1 MTTRRNFLKTGG
13 LSLASLMV
21 GQHSFARMAEKADD
35 KLAGAASTTQY
46 VCKRP
51 VPSKR
56 QFTSEA
62 VEKAIATTKAK
73 LKDPKLAWMFE
84 NCFPNTLDTTCEHK
98 MVNGKPDTFVLTG
111 DIHAMWLRDSS
122 AQVFPH
128 IQFANDDPKVKTML
142 AGVINRQT
150 WCINID
156 PYANGFNE
164 GPTGSEWESDFTD
177 MKKELHERKWEI
189 DSLCYPIR
197 LAYHY
202 WKTTGDA
209 SIFSDEWLTAIAKV
223 LKTFKEQQRKE
234 DPKGPY
240 RFQRKTERA
249 LDTMTNDGWG
259 NPVKPVGLIASAFRP
274 SDDATTFQ
282 FLVPSNFFAVTS
294 LRKAAEMG
302 YKQFAYLPLF
312 QEDAAKT
319 AGPFILP
326 SDKREIAMLTTQ
338 FLSSSHFSST
348 MLDRFQ
354 SEINHLHSGMTIHR
368 ISPIELKEKKL
379 PSSLNIQRTA
389 GIICF
394 EVFDY
399 DYAQMLCDLDLPLLF
414 VDSPVMNMRPPLKAD
429 RLYMENRIE
438 IQNAVTHMVQ
448 RGKKRISFAGD
459 KNHCQSF
466 FERYMAYRDAVEHF
480 GLTEGLSTCAM
491 PSGQQNYPVSLYETI
506 RRFKTM
512 PDAFVCAN
520 DFVAMDLVK
529 ALNELGYSVPDD
541 IWVCGFDDSQ
551 EASYFAPRLTSIH
564 IHGQIMGYTAAN
576 LLMTRI
582 EEPSLN
588 YRTVYT
594 ETNLI
599 LRESTGD

>member
-1 MTTRRNFLKTGG
+1 MATKVTIQDIANELQLSRNTV
-13 LSLASLMV
+13 S
-21 GQHSFARMAEKADD
+21 
-35 KLAGAASTTQY
+35 
-46 VCKRP
+46 
-51 VPSKR
+51 
-56 QFTSEA
+56 
-62 VEKAIATTKAK
+62 KAINNTGV
-73 LKDPKLAWMFE
+73 LA
-84 NCFPNTLDTTCEHK
+84 
-98 MVNGKPDTFVLTG
+98 
-111 DIHAMWLRDSS
+111 
-122 AQVFPH
+122 
-128 IQFANDDPKVKTML
+128 
-142 AGVINRQT
+142 
-150 WCINID
+150 
-156 PYANGFNE
+156 
-164 GPTGSEWESDFTD
+164 
-177 MKKELHERKWEI
+177 
-189 DSLCYPIR
+189 
-197 LAYHY
+197 
-202 WKTTGDA
+202 
-209 SIFSDEWLTAIAKV
+209 
-223 LKTFKEQQRKE
+223 
-234 DPKGPY
+234 
-240 RFQRKTERA
+240 
-249 LDTMTNDGWG
+249 
-259 NPVKPVGLIASAFRP
+259 
-274 SDDATTFQ
+274 DATREKI
-282 FLVPSNFFAVTS
+282 

-312 QEDAAKT
+312 QEDTAKAAEHS
-319 AGPFILP
+319 ILP

-338 FLSSSHFSST
+338 FLSSSHFSSM

-354 SEINHLHSGMTIHR
+354 SEIEHLHSCTTIHR

-389 GIICF
+389 GIICI

-399 DYAQMLCDLDLPLLF
+399 DYAQMLCDLDVPLLF
-414 VDSPVMNMRPPLKAD
+414 VDTPVMDMRPPLKTD

-438 IQNAVTHMVQ
+438 VQNAVAHMVQ

-466 FERYMAYRDAVEHF
+466 FERYMAYKDAVEYF

-551 EASYFAPRLTSIH
+551 EAFYFVPRLTSIH
-564 IHGQIMGYTAAN
+564 IHEQIMGYTAAN

>member
-1 MTTRRNFLKTGG
+1 MATKVTIQDIANELQLSRNTV
-13 LSLASLMV
+13 S
-21 GQHSFARMAEKADD
+21 
-35 KLAGAASTTQY
+35 
-46 VCKRP
+46 
-51 VPSKR
+51 
-56 QFTSEA
+56 
-62 VEKAIATTKAK
+62 KAINNTGV
-73 LKDPKLAWMFE
+73 LA
-84 NCFPNTLDTTCEHK
+84 
-98 MVNGKPDTFVLTG
+98 
-111 DIHAMWLRDSS
+111 
-122 AQVFPH
+122 
-128 IQFANDDPKVKTML
+128 
-142 AGVINRQT
+142 
-150 WCINID
+150 
-156 PYANGFNE
+156 
-164 GPTGSEWESDFTD
+164 
-177 MKKELHERKWEI
+177 
-189 DSLCYPIR
+189 
-197 LAYHY
+197 
-202 WKTTGDA
+202 
-209 SIFSDEWLTAIAKV
+209 
-223 LKTFKEQQRKE
+223 
-234 DPKGPY
+234 
-240 RFQRKTERA
+240 
-249 LDTMTNDGWG
+249 
-259 NPVKPVGLIASAFRP
+259 
-274 SDDATTFQ
+274 DATREKI
-282 FLVPSNFFAVTS
+282 

-312 QEDAAKT
+312 QEDTAKAAEHS
-319 AGPFILP
+319 ILP

-338 FLSSSHFSST
+338 FLSSSHFSSM

-354 SEINHLHSGMTIHR
+354 SEIEHLHSCTTIHR

-389 GIICF
+389 GIICI

-399 DYAQMLCDLDLPLLF
+399 DYAQMLCDLDVPLLF
-414 VDSPVMNMRPPLKAD
+414 VDTPVMEMRPPLKAD

-438 IQNAVTHMVQ
+438 IQNAVAHMVQ

-466 FERYMAYRDAVEHF
+466 FERYMAYKDAVEYF

>member
-1 MTTRRNFLKTGG
+1 MATKVTIQDIANELQLSRNTV
-13 LSLASLMV
+13 S
-21 GQHSFARMAEKADD
+21 
-35 KLAGAASTTQY
+35 
-46 VCKRP
+46 
-51 VPSKR
+51 
-56 QFTSEA
+56 
-62 VEKAIATTKAK
+62 KAINNTGV
-73 LKDPKLAWMFE
+73 LA
-84 NCFPNTLDTTCEHK
+84 
-98 MVNGKPDTFVLTG
+98 
-111 DIHAMWLRDSS
+111 
-122 AQVFPH
+122 
-128 IQFANDDPKVKTML
+128 
-142 AGVINRQT
+142 
-150 WCINID
+150 
-156 PYANGFNE
+156 
-164 GPTGSEWESDFTD
+164 
-177 MKKELHERKWEI
+177 
-189 DSLCYPIR
+189 
-197 LAYHY
+197 
-202 WKTTGDA
+202 
-209 SIFSDEWLTAIAKV
+209 
-223 LKTFKEQQRKE
+223 
-234 DPKGPY
+234 
-240 RFQRKTERA
+240 
-249 LDTMTNDGWG
+249 
-259 NPVKPVGLIASAFRP
+259 
-274 SDDATTFQ
+274 DATREKI
-282 FLVPSNFFAVTS
+282 

-312 QEDAAKT
+312 QEDTAKAAEHS
-319 AGPFILP
+319 ILP

-338 FLSSSHFSST
+338 FLSSSHFSSM

-354 SEINHLHSGMTIHR
+354 SEIDHLHSGMTIHR

-379 PSSLNIQRTA
+379 PSSLNIQCTA
-389 GIICF
+389 GIICI

-399 DYAQMLCDLDLPLLF
+399 DYAQMLCDLDVPLLF
-414 VDSPVMNMRPPLKAD
+414 VDTPVMDMRPPLKAD

-438 IQNAVTHMVQ
+438 IQNAVAHMVQ

-466 FERYMAYRDAVEHF
+466 FERYMAYKDAVEYF

>member
-1 MTTRRNFLKTGG
+1 MATKVTIQDIANELQLSRNTV
-13 LSLASLMV
+13 S
-21 GQHSFARMAEKADD
+21 
-35 KLAGAASTTQY
+35 
-46 VCKRP
+46 
-51 VPSKR
+51 
-56 QFTSEA
+56 
-62 VEKAIATTKAK
+62 KAINNTGV
-73 LKDPKLAWMFE
+73 LA
-84 NCFPNTLDTTCEHK
+84 
-98 MVNGKPDTFVLTG
+98 
-111 DIHAMWLRDSS
+111 
-122 AQVFPH
+122 
-128 IQFANDDPKVKTML
+128 
-142 AGVINRQT
+142 
-150 WCINID
+150 
-156 PYANGFNE
+156 
-164 GPTGSEWESDFTD
+164 
-177 MKKELHERKWEI
+177 
-189 DSLCYPIR
+189 
-197 LAYHY
+197 
-202 WKTTGDA
+202 
-209 SIFSDEWLTAIAKV
+209 
-223 LKTFKEQQRKE
+223 
-234 DPKGPY
+234 
-240 RFQRKTERA
+240 
-249 LDTMTNDGWG
+249 
-259 NPVKPVGLIASAFRP
+259 
-274 SDDATTFQ
+274 DATREKI
-282 FLVPSNFFAVTS
+282 

-312 QEDAAKT
+312 QEDTAKAAEHS
-319 AGPFILP
+319 ILP

-338 FLSSSHFSST
+338 FLSSSHFSSM

-354 SEINHLHSGMTIHR
+354 SEIEHLHSGTTIHR

-389 GIICF
+389 GIICI

-399 DYAQMLCDLDLPLLF
+399 DYAQMLCDLDVPLLF
-414 VDSPVMNMRPPLKAD
+414 VDTPVMDMRPPLKAD

-438 IQNAVTHMVQ
+438 IQNAVAHMVQ

-466 FERYMAYRDAVEHF
+466 FERYMAYKDAVEYF

>member
-1 MTTRRNFLKTGG
+1 MATKVTIQDIANELQLSRNTV
-13 LSLASLMV
+13 S
-21 GQHSFARMAEKADD
+21 
-35 KLAGAASTTQY
+35 
-46 VCKRP
+46 
-51 VPSKR
+51 
-56 QFTSEA
+56 
-62 VEKAIATTKAK
+62 KAINNTGV
-73 LKDPKLAWMFE
+73 LA
-84 NCFPNTLDTTCEHK
+84 
-98 MVNGKPDTFVLTG
+98 
-111 DIHAMWLRDSS
+111 
-122 AQVFPH
+122 
-128 IQFANDDPKVKTML
+128 
-142 AGVINRQT
+142 
-150 WCINID
+150 
-156 PYANGFNE
+156 
-164 GPTGSEWESDFTD
+164 
-177 MKKELHERKWEI
+177 
-189 DSLCYPIR
+189 
-197 LAYHY
+197 
-202 WKTTGDA
+202 
-209 SIFSDEWLTAIAKV
+209 
-223 LKTFKEQQRKE
+223 
-234 DPKGPY
+234 
-240 RFQRKTERA
+240 
-249 LDTMTNDGWG
+249 
-259 NPVKPVGLIASAFRP
+259 
-274 SDDATTFQ
+274 DATREKI
-282 FLVPSNFFAVTS
+282 

-312 QEDAAKT
+312 QEDTAKAAEHS
-319 AGPFILP
+319 ILP

-338 FLSSSHFSST
+338 FLSSSHFSSM

-354 SEINHLHSGMTIHR
+354 SEIEHLHSCTTIHR

-379 PSSLNIQRTA
+379 PSSLDIQRTA

-399 DYAQMLCDLDLPLLF
+399 DYAQMLCDLDVPLLF
-414 VDSPVMNMRPPLKAD
+414 VDTPVMDMRPPLKAD

-438 IQNAVTHMVQ
+438 IQNAVAHMVQ

-466 FERYMAYRDAVEHF
+466 FERYMAYKDAVEYF

>member
-1 MTTRRNFLKTGG
+1 MATKVTIQDIASELQLSRNTV
-13 LSLASLMV
+13 S
-21 GQHSFARMAEKADD
+21 
-35 KLAGAASTTQY
+35 
-46 VCKRP
+46 
-51 VPSKR
+51 
-56 QFTSEA
+56 
-62 VEKAIATTKAK
+62 KAINNTGV
-73 LKDPKLAWMFE
+73 LA
-84 NCFPNTLDTTCEHK
+84 
-98 MVNGKPDTFVLTG
+98 
-111 DIHAMWLRDSS
+111 
-122 AQVFPH
+122 
-128 IQFANDDPKVKTML
+128 
-142 AGVINRQT
+142 
-150 WCINID
+150 
-156 PYANGFNE
+156 
-164 GPTGSEWESDFTD
+164 
-177 MKKELHERKWEI
+177 
-189 DSLCYPIR
+189 
-197 LAYHY
+197 
-202 WKTTGDA
+202 
-209 SIFSDEWLTAIAKV
+209 
-223 LKTFKEQQRKE
+223 
-234 DPKGPY
+234 
-240 RFQRKTERA
+240 
-249 LDTMTNDGWG
+249 
-259 NPVKPVGLIASAFRP
+259 
-274 SDDATTFQ
+274 DATREKI
-282 FLVPSNFFAVTS
+282 

-312 QEDAAKT
+312 QEGAAKT
-319 AGPFILP
+319 AGLSILP

-338 FLSSSHFSST
+338 FLSSSHFSSM

-354 SEINHLHSGMTIHR
+354 SEIDHLHSGMTIHR

-379 PSSLNIQRTA
+379 PSSLDIQRTA

-399 DYAQMLCDLDLPLLF
+399 DYAQMLCDLDVPLLF
-414 VDSPVMNMRPPLKAD
+414 VDTPVMDMRPPLKAD

-438 IQNAVTHMVQ
+438 IQNAVAHMVQ

-466 FERYMAYRDAVEHF
+466 FERYMAYKDAMEYF

-551 EASYFAPRLTSIH
+551 EASYFSPHLTSIH
-564 IHGQIMGYTAAN
+564 IHEQIMGYTAAN

-594 ETNLI
+594 ETSLI

>member
-1 MTTRRNFLKTGG
+1 MATRVTIQDIASELRLSRNTV
-13 LSLASLMV
+13 S
-21 GQHSFARMAEKADD
+21 
-35 KLAGAASTTQY
+35 
-46 VCKRP
+46 
-51 VPSKR
+51 
-56 QFTSEA
+56 
-62 VEKAIATTKAK
+62 KAINNTGV
-73 LKDPKLAWMFE
+73 LA
-84 NCFPNTLDTTCEHK
+84 
-98 MVNGKPDTFVLTG
+98 
-111 DIHAMWLRDSS
+111 
-122 AQVFPH
+122 
-128 IQFANDDPKVKTML
+128 
-142 AGVINRQT
+142 
-150 WCINID
+150 
-156 PYANGFNE
+156 
-164 GPTGSEWESDFTD
+164 
-177 MKKELHERKWEI
+177 
-189 DSLCYPIR
+189 
-197 LAYHY
+197 
-202 WKTTGDA
+202 
-209 SIFSDEWLTAIAKV
+209 
-223 LKTFKEQQRKE
+223 
-234 DPKGPY
+234 
-240 RFQRKTERA
+240 
-249 LDTMTNDGWG
+249 
-259 NPVKPVGLIASAFRP
+259 
-274 SDDATTFQ
+274 DATREKI
-282 FLVPSNFFAVTS
+282 

-312 QEDAAKT
+312 QEGAAKT
-319 AGPFILP
+319 AGLSILP

-338 FLSSSHFSST
+338 FLSSSHFSSM

-354 SEINHLHSGMTIHR
+354 SEIDHLHSGMTIHR

-379 PSSLNIQRTA
+379 PSSLDIQRTA

-399 DYAQMLCDLDLPLLF
+399 DYAQMLCDLDVPLLF
-414 VDSPVMNMRPPLKAD
+414 VDTPVMDMRPPLKAD

-438 IQNAVTHMVQ
+438 IQNAVAHMVQ

-466 FERYMAYRDAVEHF
+466 FERYMAYKDAVEYF

-551 EASYFAPRLTSIH
+551 EASYFSPHLTSIH
-564 IHGQIMGYTAAN
+564 IHEQIMGYTAAN

>member
-1 MTTRRNFLKTGG
+1 MATKVTIQDIANELQLSRNTV
-13 LSLASLMV
+13 S
-21 GQHSFARMAEKADD
+21 
-35 KLAGAASTTQY
+35 
-46 VCKRP
+46 
-51 VPSKR
+51 
-56 QFTSEA
+56 
-62 VEKAIATTKAK
+62 KAINNTGV
-73 LKDPKLAWMFE
+73 LA
-84 NCFPNTLDTTCEHK
+84 
-98 MVNGKPDTFVLTG
+98 
-111 DIHAMWLRDSS
+111 
-122 AQVFPH
+122 
-128 IQFANDDPKVKTML
+128 
-142 AGVINRQT
+142 
-150 WCINID
+150 
-156 PYANGFNE
+156 
-164 GPTGSEWESDFTD
+164 
-177 MKKELHERKWEI
+177 
-189 DSLCYPIR
+189 
-197 LAYHY
+197 
-202 WKTTGDA
+202 
-209 SIFSDEWLTAIAKV
+209 
-223 LKTFKEQQRKE
+223 
-234 DPKGPY
+234 
-240 RFQRKTERA
+240 
-249 LDTMTNDGWG
+249 
-259 NPVKPVGLIASAFRP
+259 
-274 SDDATTFQ
+274 DATREKI
-282 FLVPSNFFAVTS
+282 

-312 QEDAAKT
+312 QEDTAKAAEHS
-319 AGPFILP
+319 ILP

-338 FLSSSHFSST
+338 FLSSSHFSSM

-354 SEINHLHSGMTIHR
+354 SEIEHLHSCTTIHR

-389 GIICF
+389 GIICI

-399 DYAQMLCDLDLPLLF
+399 DYAQMLCDLDVPLLF
-414 VDSPVMNMRPPLKAD
+414 VDTPVMDMRPPLKAD

-438 IQNAVTHMVQ
+438 IQNAVAHMVQ

-466 FERYMAYRDAVEHF
+466 FERYMAYKDAVEYF
-480 GLTEGLSTCAM
+480 GLTEGLNTCAM

-529 ALNELGYSVPDD
+529 ALDELGYSVPDD

>member
-1 MTTRRNFLKTGG
+1 MATRVTIQDIASELQLSRNTV
-13 LSLASLMV
+13 S
-21 GQHSFARMAEKADD
+21 
-35 KLAGAASTTQY
+35 
-46 VCKRP
+46 
-51 VPSKR
+51 
-56 QFTSEA
+56 
-62 VEKAIATTKAK
+62 KAINNTGV
-73 LKDPKLAWMFE
+73 LA
-84 NCFPNTLDTTCEHK
+84 
-98 MVNGKPDTFVLTG
+98 
-111 DIHAMWLRDSS
+111 
-122 AQVFPH
+122 
-128 IQFANDDPKVKTML
+128 
-142 AGVINRQT
+142 
-150 WCINID
+150 
-156 PYANGFNE
+156 
-164 GPTGSEWESDFTD
+164 
-177 MKKELHERKWEI
+177 
-189 DSLCYPIR
+189 
-197 LAYHY
+197 
-202 WKTTGDA
+202 
-209 SIFSDEWLTAIAKV
+209 
-223 LKTFKEQQRKE
+223 
-234 DPKGPY
+234 
-240 RFQRKTERA
+240 
-249 LDTMTNDGWG
+249 
-259 NPVKPVGLIASAFRP
+259 
-274 SDDATTFQ
+274 DATREKI
-282 FLVPSNFFAVTS
+282 

-312 QEDAAKT
+312 QEGAAKT
-319 AGPFILP
+319 AGLSILP

-338 FLSSSHFSST
+338 FLSSSHFSSM

-354 SEINHLHSGMTIHR
+354 SEIDHLHSGMTIHR

-379 PSSLNIQRTA
+379 PSSLDIQRTA

-399 DYAQMLCDLDLPLLF
+399 DYAQMLCDLDVPLLF
-414 VDSPVMNMRPPLKAD
+414 VDTPVMDMRPPLKAD

-438 IQNAVTHMVQ
+438 IQNAVAHMVQ

-466 FERYMAYRDAVEHF
+466 FERYMAYKDAVEYF

-564 IHGQIMGYTAAN
+564 IHEQIMGYTAAN

-594 ETNLI
+594 ETNLV

>member
-1 MTTRRNFLKTGG
+1 MATKVTIQDIASELQLSRNTV
-13 LSLASLMV
+13 S
-21 GQHSFARMAEKADD
+21 
-35 KLAGAASTTQY
+35 
-46 VCKRP
+46 
-51 VPSKR
+51 
-56 QFTSEA
+56 
-62 VEKAIATTKAK
+62 KAINNTGV
-73 LKDPKLAWMFE
+73 LA
-84 NCFPNTLDTTCEHK
+84 
-98 MVNGKPDTFVLTG
+98 
-111 DIHAMWLRDSS
+111 
-122 AQVFPH
+122 
-128 IQFANDDPKVKTML
+128 
-142 AGVINRQT
+142 
-150 WCINID
+150 
-156 PYANGFNE
+156 
-164 GPTGSEWESDFTD
+164 
-177 MKKELHERKWEI
+177 
-189 DSLCYPIR
+189 
-197 LAYHY
+197 
-202 WKTTGDA
+202 
-209 SIFSDEWLTAIAKV
+209 
-223 LKTFKEQQRKE
+223 
-234 DPKGPY
+234 
-240 RFQRKTERA
+240 
-249 LDTMTNDGWG
+249 
-259 NPVKPVGLIASAFRP
+259 
-274 SDDATTFQ
+274 DATREKI
-282 FLVPSNFFAVTS
+282 

-312 QEDAAKT
+312 QEDTAKAAEHS
-319 AGPFILP
+319 ILP

-338 FLSSSHFSST
+338 FLSSSHFSSM

-354 SEINHLHSGMTIHR
+354 SEIDHLHSGMTIHR
-368 ISPIELKEKKL
+368 ISPTELKEKKL

-399 DYAQMLCDLDLPLLF
+399 DYAQMLCDLDVPLLF
-414 VDSPVMNMRPPLKAD
+414 VDTPVMDMRPPLKAD

-438 IQNAVTHMVQ
+438 VQNAVAHMVQ

-466 FERYMAYRDAVEHF
+466 FERYMAYKDAVEYF

>member
-1 MTTRRNFLKTGG
+1 MATKVTIQDIANELQLSRNTV
-13 LSLASLMV
+13 S
-21 GQHSFARMAEKADD
+21 
-35 KLAGAASTTQY
+35 
-46 VCKRP
+46 
-51 VPSKR
+51 
-56 QFTSEA
+56 
-62 VEKAIATTKAK
+62 KAINNTGV
-73 LKDPKLAWMFE
+73 LA
-84 NCFPNTLDTTCEHK
+84 
-98 MVNGKPDTFVLTG
+98 
-111 DIHAMWLRDSS
+111 
-122 AQVFPH
+122 
-128 IQFANDDPKVKTML
+128 
-142 AGVINRQT
+142 
-150 WCINID
+150 
-156 PYANGFNE
+156 
-164 GPTGSEWESDFTD
+164 
-177 MKKELHERKWEI
+177 
-189 DSLCYPIR
+189 
-197 LAYHY
+197 
-202 WKTTGDA
+202 
-209 SIFSDEWLTAIAKV
+209 
-223 LKTFKEQQRKE
+223 
-234 DPKGPY
+234 
-240 RFQRKTERA
+240 
-249 LDTMTNDGWG
+249 
-259 NPVKPVGLIASAFRP
+259 
-274 SDDATTFQ
+274 DATREKI
-282 FLVPSNFFAVTS
+282 

-312 QEDAAKT
+312 QEDTAKAAEHS
-319 AGPFILP
+319 ILP

-338 FLSSSHFSST
+338 FLSSSHFSSM

-354 SEINHLHSGMTIHR
+354 SEIEHLHSCTTIHR

-438 IQNAVTHMVQ
+438 IQNAVAHMVQ

-466 FERYMAYRDAVEHF
+466 FERYMAYKDAVEYF

>member
-1 MTTRRNFLKTGG
+1 MATKVTIQDIANELQLSRNTV
-13 LSLASLMV
+13 S
-21 GQHSFARMAEKADD
+21 
-35 KLAGAASTTQY
+35 
-46 VCKRP
+46 
-51 VPSKR
+51 
-56 QFTSEA
+56 
-62 VEKAIATTKAK
+62 KAINNTGV
-73 LKDPKLAWMFE
+73 LA
-84 NCFPNTLDTTCEHK
+84 
-98 MVNGKPDTFVLTG
+98 
-111 DIHAMWLRDSS
+111 
-122 AQVFPH
+122 
-128 IQFANDDPKVKTML
+128 
-142 AGVINRQT
+142 
-150 WCINID
+150 
-156 PYANGFNE
+156 
-164 GPTGSEWESDFTD
+164 
-177 MKKELHERKWEI
+177 
-189 DSLCYPIR
+189 
-197 LAYHY
+197 
-202 WKTTGDA
+202 
-209 SIFSDEWLTAIAKV
+209 
-223 LKTFKEQQRKE
+223 
-234 DPKGPY
+234 
-240 RFQRKTERA
+240 
-249 LDTMTNDGWG
+249 
-259 NPVKPVGLIASAFRP
+259 
-274 SDDATTFQ
+274 DATREKI
-282 FLVPSNFFAVTS
+282 

-312 QEDAAKT
+312 QEDTAKAAEH
-319 AGPFILP
+319 FILP

-338 FLSSSHFSST
+338 FLSSSHFSSM

-354 SEINHLHSGMTIHR
+354 AEIDHLHSGMTIHR

-399 DYAQMLCDLDLPLLF
+399 DYAQMLCDLDVPLLF
-414 VDSPVMNMRPPLKAD
+414 VDTPVMDMRPPLKAD

-438 IQNAVTHMVQ
+438 IQNAVAHMVQ

-466 FERYMAYRDAVEHF
+466 FERYMAYKDAVEYF

>member
-1 MTTRRNFLKTGG
+1 MATKVTIQDIANELQLSRNTV
-13 LSLASLMV
+13 S
-21 GQHSFARMAEKADD
+21 
-35 KLAGAASTTQY
+35 
-46 VCKRP
+46 
-51 VPSKR
+51 
-56 QFTSEA
+56 
-62 VEKAIATTKAK
+62 KAINNTGV
-73 LKDPKLAWMFE
+73 LA
-84 NCFPNTLDTTCEHK
+84 
-98 MVNGKPDTFVLTG
+98 
-111 DIHAMWLRDSS
+111 
-122 AQVFPH
+122 
-128 IQFANDDPKVKTML
+128 
-142 AGVINRQT
+142 
-150 WCINID
+150 
-156 PYANGFNE
+156 
-164 GPTGSEWESDFTD
+164 
-177 MKKELHERKWEI
+177 
-189 DSLCYPIR
+189 
-197 LAYHY
+197 
-202 WKTTGDA
+202 
-209 SIFSDEWLTAIAKV
+209 
-223 LKTFKEQQRKE
+223 
-234 DPKGPY
+234 
-240 RFQRKTERA
+240 
-249 LDTMTNDGWG
+249 
-259 NPVKPVGLIASAFRP
+259 
-274 SDDATTFQ
+274 DATREKI
-282 FLVPSNFFAVTS
+282 

-312 QEDAAKT
+312 QEDTAKAAEHS
-319 AGPFILP
+319 ILP

-338 FLSSSHFSST
+338 FLSSSHFSSM

-354 SEINHLHSGMTIHR
+354 AEIDHLHSGMTIHR

-389 GIICF
+389 GIICI

-399 DYAQMLCDLDLPLLF
+399 DYAQMLCDLDVPLLF
-414 VDSPVMNMRPPLKAD
+414 VDTPVMDMRPPLKAD

-438 IQNAVTHMVQ
+438 VQNAVAHMVQ

-466 FERYMAYRDAVEHF
+466 FERYMAYKDAVEYF

>member
-1 MTTRRNFLKTGG
+1 MATKVTIQDIASELQLSRNTV
-13 LSLASLMV
+13 S
-21 GQHSFARMAEKADD
+21 
-35 KLAGAASTTQY
+35 
-46 VCKRP
+46 
-51 VPSKR
+51 
-56 QFTSEA
+56 
-62 VEKAIATTKAK
+62 KAINNTGV
-73 LKDPKLAWMFE
+73 LA
-84 NCFPNTLDTTCEHK
+84 
-98 MVNGKPDTFVLTG
+98 
-111 DIHAMWLRDSS
+111 
-122 AQVFPH
+122 
-128 IQFANDDPKVKTML
+128 
-142 AGVINRQT
+142 
-150 WCINID
+150 
-156 PYANGFNE
+156 
-164 GPTGSEWESDFTD
+164 
-177 MKKELHERKWEI
+177 
-189 DSLCYPIR
+189 
-197 LAYHY
+197 
-202 WKTTGDA
+202 
-209 SIFSDEWLTAIAKV
+209 
-223 LKTFKEQQRKE
+223 
-234 DPKGPY
+234 
-240 RFQRKTERA
+240 
-249 LDTMTNDGWG
+249 
-259 NPVKPVGLIASAFRP
+259 
-274 SDDATTFQ
+274 DATREKI
-282 FLVPSNFFAVTS
+282 

-312 QEDAAKT
+312 QEGAAKT
-319 AGPFILP
+319 AGLSILP

-338 FLSSSHFSST
+338 FLSSSHFSSM

-354 SEINHLHSGMTIHR
+354 SEIDHQHSGMTIHR

-379 PSSLNIQRTA
+379 PSSLDIQRTA

-399 DYAQMLCDLDLPLLF
+399 DYAQMLCDLDVPLLF
-414 VDSPVMNMRPPLKAD
+414 VDTPVMDMRPPLKAD

-438 IQNAVTHMVQ
+438 IQNAVAHMVQ

-466 FERYMAYRDAVEHF
+466 FERYMAYKDAMEYF

-551 EASYFAPRLTSIH
+551 EASYFSPHLTSIH
-564 IHGQIMGYTAAN
+564 IHEQIMGYTAAN

-594 ETNLI
+594 ETNLV

>member
-1 MTTRRNFLKTGG
+1 MATKVTIQDIASELQLSRNTV
-13 LSLASLMV
+13 S
-21 GQHSFARMAEKADD
+21 
-35 KLAGAASTTQY
+35 
-46 VCKRP
+46 
-51 VPSKR
+51 
-56 QFTSEA
+56 
-62 VEKAIATTKAK
+62 KAINNTGV
-73 LKDPKLAWMFE
+73 LA
-84 NCFPNTLDTTCEHK
+84 
-98 MVNGKPDTFVLTG
+98 
-111 DIHAMWLRDSS
+111 
-122 AQVFPH
+122 
-128 IQFANDDPKVKTML
+128 
-142 AGVINRQT
+142 
-150 WCINID
+150 
-156 PYANGFNE
+156 
-164 GPTGSEWESDFTD
+164 
-177 MKKELHERKWEI
+177 
-189 DSLCYPIR
+189 
-197 LAYHY
+197 
-202 WKTTGDA
+202 
-209 SIFSDEWLTAIAKV
+209 
-223 LKTFKEQQRKE
+223 
-234 DPKGPY
+234 
-240 RFQRKTERA
+240 
-249 LDTMTNDGWG
+249 
-259 NPVKPVGLIASAFRP
+259 
-274 SDDATTFQ
+274 DATREKI
-282 FLVPSNFFAVTS
+282 

-312 QEDAAKT
+312 QEGVAKT
-319 AGPFILP
+319 AGLSILP

-338 FLSSSHFSST
+338 FLSSSHFSSM

-354 SEINHLHSGMTIHR
+354 SEIDHLHSGMTIHR

-379 PSSLNIQRTA
+379 PSSLDIQRTA

-399 DYAQMLCDLDLPLLF
+399 DYAQMLCDLDVPLLF

-466 FERYMAYRDAVEHF
+466 FERYMAYKDAMEYF

-491 PSGQQNYPVSLYETI
+491 PSGQQSYPVSLYETI

>member
-1 MTTRRNFLKTGG
+1 MATKVTIQDIANELQLSRNTVSKALNNTGV
-13 LSLASLMV
+13 LA
-21 GQHSFARMAEKADD
+21 
-35 KLAGAASTTQY
+35 
-46 VCKRP
+46 
-51 VPSKR
+51 
-56 QFTSEA
+56 
-62 VEKAIATTKAK
+62 
-73 LKDPKLAWMFE
+73 
-84 NCFPNTLDTTCEHK
+84 
-98 MVNGKPDTFVLTG
+98 
-111 DIHAMWLRDSS
+111 
-122 AQVFPH
+122 
-128 IQFANDDPKVKTML
+128 
-142 AGVINRQT
+142 
-150 WCINID
+150 
-156 PYANGFNE
+156 
-164 GPTGSEWESDFTD
+164 
-177 MKKELHERKWEI
+177 
-189 DSLCYPIR
+189 
-197 LAYHY
+197 
-202 WKTTGDA
+202 
-209 SIFSDEWLTAIAKV
+209 
-223 LKTFKEQQRKE
+223 
-234 DPKGPY
+234 
-240 RFQRKTERA
+240 
-249 LDTMTNDGWG
+249 
-259 NPVKPVGLIASAFRP
+259 
-274 SDDATTFQ
+274 DATREKI
-282 FLVPSNFFAVTS
+282 

-312 QEDAAKT
+312 QEDTAKAAEHS
-319 AGPFILP
+319 ILP

-338 FLSSSHFSST
+338 FLSSSHFSSM

-354 SEINHLHSGMTIHR
+354 SEIDHLHSCTTIHR

-389 GIICF
+389 GIICI

-399 DYAQMLCDLDLPLLF
+399 DYAQMLCDLDVPLLF
-414 VDSPVMNMRPPLKAD
+414 VDTPVMDMRPPLKAD

-438 IQNAVTHMVQ
+438 VQNAVAHMVQ

-466 FERYMAYRDAVEHF
+466 FERYMAYKDAVEYF

>member
-1 MTTRRNFLKTGG
+1 MATKVTIQDIASELQLSRNTV
-13 LSLASLMV
+13 S
-21 GQHSFARMAEKADD
+21 
-35 KLAGAASTTQY
+35 
-46 VCKRP
+46 
-51 VPSKR
+51 
-56 QFTSEA
+56 
-62 VEKAIATTKAK
+62 KAINNTGV
-73 LKDPKLAWMFE
+73 LA
-84 NCFPNTLDTTCEHK
+84 
-98 MVNGKPDTFVLTG
+98 
-111 DIHAMWLRDSS
+111 
-122 AQVFPH
+122 
-128 IQFANDDPKVKTML
+128 
-142 AGVINRQT
+142 
-150 WCINID
+150 
-156 PYANGFNE
+156 
-164 GPTGSEWESDFTD
+164 
-177 MKKELHERKWEI
+177 
-189 DSLCYPIR
+189 
-197 LAYHY
+197 
-202 WKTTGDA
+202 
-209 SIFSDEWLTAIAKV
+209 
-223 LKTFKEQQRKE
+223 
-234 DPKGPY
+234 
-240 RFQRKTERA
+240 
-249 LDTMTNDGWG
+249 
-259 NPVKPVGLIASAFRP
+259 
-274 SDDATTFQ
+274 DATREKI
-282 FLVPSNFFAVTS
+282 

-312 QEDAAKT
+312 QEGAAKT
-319 AGPFILP
+319 AGLSILP

-338 FLSSSHFSST
+338 FLSSSHFSSM

-354 SEINHLHSGMTIHR
+354 SEIDHLHSGMTIHR

-379 PSSLNIQRTA
+379 PSSLDIQRTA

-399 DYAQMLCDLDLPLLF
+399 DYAQMLCDLDVPLLF
-414 VDSPVMNMRPPLKAD
+414 VDTPVMDMRPPLKAD

-438 IQNAVTHMVQ
+438 IQNAVAHMVQ

-466 FERYMAYRDAVEHF
+466 FERYMAYKDAVEYF

-551 EASYFAPRLTSIH
+551 EASYFSPHLTSIH
-564 IHGQIMGYTAAN
+564 IHEQIMGYTAAN

-594 ETNLI
+594 ETNLV

>member
-1 MTTRRNFLKTGG
+1 MATKVTIQDIANELQLSRNTV
-13 LSLASLMV
+13 S
-21 GQHSFARMAEKADD
+21 
-35 KLAGAASTTQY
+35 
-46 VCKRP
+46 
-51 VPSKR
+51 
-56 QFTSEA
+56 
-62 VEKAIATTKAK
+62 KAINNTGV
-73 LKDPKLAWMFE
+73 LA
-84 NCFPNTLDTTCEHK
+84 
-98 MVNGKPDTFVLTG
+98 
-111 DIHAMWLRDSS
+111 
-122 AQVFPH
+122 
-128 IQFANDDPKVKTML
+128 
-142 AGVINRQT
+142 
-150 WCINID
+150 
-156 PYANGFNE
+156 
-164 GPTGSEWESDFTD
+164 
-177 MKKELHERKWEI
+177 
-189 DSLCYPIR
+189 
-197 LAYHY
+197 
-202 WKTTGDA
+202 
-209 SIFSDEWLTAIAKV
+209 
-223 LKTFKEQQRKE
+223 
-234 DPKGPY
+234 
-240 RFQRKTERA
+240 
-249 LDTMTNDGWG
+249 
-259 NPVKPVGLIASAFRP
+259 
-274 SDDATTFQ
+274 DATREKI
-282 FLVPSNFFAVTS
+282 

-312 QEDAAKT
+312 QEDTAKAAEHS
-319 AGPFILP
+319 ILP

-338 FLSSSHFSST
+338 FLSSSHFSSM

-354 SEINHLHSGMTIHR
+354 SEIEHLHSCTTIHR

-389 GIICF
+389 GIICI

-399 DYAQMLCDLDLPLLF
+399 DYAQMLCDLDVPLLF
-414 VDSPVMNMRPPLKAD
+414 VDTPVMDMRPPLKAD

-438 IQNAVTHMVQ
+438 VQNAVAHMVQ

-466 FERYMAYRDAVEHF
+466 FERYMAYKDAVEYF

-491 PSGQQNYPVSLYETI
+491 PSGQQDYPVSLYETI

-520 DFVAMDLVK
+520 DFVAMDLIK

>member
-1 MTTRRNFLKTGG
+1 MATRVTIQDIASELQLSRNTV
-13 LSLASLMV
+13 S
-21 GQHSFARMAEKADD
+21 
-35 KLAGAASTTQY
+35 
-46 VCKRP
+46 
-51 VPSKR
+51 
-56 QFTSEA
+56 
-62 VEKAIATTKAK
+62 KAINNTGV
-73 LKDPKLAWMFE
+73 LA
-84 NCFPNTLDTTCEHK
+84 
-98 MVNGKPDTFVLTG
+98 
-111 DIHAMWLRDSS
+111 
-122 AQVFPH
+122 
-128 IQFANDDPKVKTML
+128 
-142 AGVINRQT
+142 
-150 WCINID
+150 
-156 PYANGFNE
+156 
-164 GPTGSEWESDFTD
+164 
-177 MKKELHERKWEI
+177 
-189 DSLCYPIR
+189 
-197 LAYHY
+197 
-202 WKTTGDA
+202 
-209 SIFSDEWLTAIAKV
+209 
-223 LKTFKEQQRKE
+223 
-234 DPKGPY
+234 
-240 RFQRKTERA
+240 
-249 LDTMTNDGWG
+249 
-259 NPVKPVGLIASAFRP
+259 
-274 SDDATTFQ
+274 DATREKI
-282 FLVPSNFFAVTS
+282 

-312 QEDAAKT
+312 QEGAAKT
-319 AGPFILP
+319 AGLSILP

-338 FLSSSHFSST
+338 FLSSSHFSSM

-379 PSSLNIQRTA
+379 PSSLDIQRTA

-399 DYAQMLCDLDLPLLF
+399 DYAQMLCDLDVPLLF
-414 VDSPVMNMRPPLKAD
+414 VDTPVMDMRPPLKAD

-466 FERYMAYRDAVEHF
+466 FERYMAYKDAVEYF

-491 PSGQQNYPVSLYETI
+491 PSGQQDYPVSLYETI

>member
-1 MTTRRNFLKTGG
+1 MATKVTIQDIASELQLSRNTV
-13 LSLASLMV
+13 S
-21 GQHSFARMAEKADD
+21 
-35 KLAGAASTTQY
+35 
-46 VCKRP
+46 
-51 VPSKR
+51 
-56 QFTSEA
+56 
-62 VEKAIATTKAK
+62 KAINNTGV
-73 LKDPKLAWMFE
+73 LA
-84 NCFPNTLDTTCEHK
+84 
-98 MVNGKPDTFVLTG
+98 
-111 DIHAMWLRDSS
+111 
-122 AQVFPH
+122 
-128 IQFANDDPKVKTML
+128 
-142 AGVINRQT
+142 
-150 WCINID
+150 
-156 PYANGFNE
+156 
-164 GPTGSEWESDFTD
+164 
-177 MKKELHERKWEI
+177 
-189 DSLCYPIR
+189 
-197 LAYHY
+197 
-202 WKTTGDA
+202 
-209 SIFSDEWLTAIAKV
+209 
-223 LKTFKEQQRKE
+223 
-234 DPKGPY
+234 
-240 RFQRKTERA
+240 
-249 LDTMTNDGWG
+249 
-259 NPVKPVGLIASAFRP
+259 
-274 SDDATTFQ
+274 DATREKI
-282 FLVPSNFFAVTS
+282 

-312 QEDAAKT
+312 QEGAAKT
-319 AGPFILP
+319 AGLSILP

-338 FLSSSHFSST
+338 FLSSSHFSSM

-354 SEINHLHSGMTIHR
+354 SEIDHLHSGMTIHR

-399 DYAQMLCDLDLPLLF
+399 DYAQMLCDLDVPLLF
-414 VDSPVMNMRPPLKAD
+414 VDTPVMDMRPPLKAD

-438 IQNAVTHMVQ
+438 VQNAVAHMVQ

-466 FERYMAYRDAVEHF
+466 FERYMAYKDAVEYF

-551 EASYFAPRLTSIH
+551 EASYFFPHLTSIH
-564 IHGQIMGYTAAN
+564 IHEQIMGYTAAN

>member
-1 MTTRRNFLKTGG
+1 MATKVTIQDIANELQLSRNTV
-13 LSLASLMV
+13 S
-21 GQHSFARMAEKADD
+21 
-35 KLAGAASTTQY
+35 
-46 VCKRP
+46 
-51 VPSKR
+51 
-56 QFTSEA
+56 
-62 VEKAIATTKAK
+62 KAINNTGV
-73 LKDPKLAWMFE
+73 LA
-84 NCFPNTLDTTCEHK
+84 
-98 MVNGKPDTFVLTG
+98 
-111 DIHAMWLRDSS
+111 
-122 AQVFPH
+122 
-128 IQFANDDPKVKTML
+128 
-142 AGVINRQT
+142 
-150 WCINID
+150 
-156 PYANGFNE
+156 
-164 GPTGSEWESDFTD
+164 
-177 MKKELHERKWEI
+177 
-189 DSLCYPIR
+189 
-197 LAYHY
+197 
-202 WKTTGDA
+202 
-209 SIFSDEWLTAIAKV
+209 
-223 LKTFKEQQRKE
+223 
-234 DPKGPY
+234 
-240 RFQRKTERA
+240 
-249 LDTMTNDGWG
+249 
-259 NPVKPVGLIASAFRP
+259 
-274 SDDATTFQ
+274 DATREKI
-282 FLVPSNFFAVTS
+282 

-312 QEDAAKT
+312 QEDTAKAAEHS
-319 AGPFILP
+319 ILP

-338 FLSSSHFSST
+338 FLSSSHFSSM

-354 SEINHLHSGMTIHR
+354 AEIDHLHSGMTIHR

-389 GIICF
+389 GIICI

-399 DYAQMLCDLDLPLLF
+399 DYAQMLCDLDVPLLF
-414 VDSPVMNMRPPLKAD
+414 VDTPVMDMRPPLKAD

-438 IQNAVTHMVQ
+438 IQNAVAHMVQ

-466 FERYMAYRDAVEHF
+466 FERYMAYKDAVEYF

>member
-1 MTTRRNFLKTGG
+1 MATKVTIQDIASELQLSRNTV
-13 LSLASLMV
+13 S
-21 GQHSFARMAEKADD
+21 
-35 KLAGAASTTQY
+35 
-46 VCKRP
+46 
-51 VPSKR
+51 
-56 QFTSEA
+56 
-62 VEKAIATTKAK
+62 KAINNTGV
-73 LKDPKLAWMFE
+73 LA
-84 NCFPNTLDTTCEHK
+84 
-98 MVNGKPDTFVLTG
+98 
-111 DIHAMWLRDSS
+111 
-122 AQVFPH
+122 
-128 IQFANDDPKVKTML
+128 
-142 AGVINRQT
+142 
-150 WCINID
+150 
-156 PYANGFNE
+156 
-164 GPTGSEWESDFTD
+164 
-177 MKKELHERKWEI
+177 
-189 DSLCYPIR
+189 
-197 LAYHY
+197 
-202 WKTTGDA
+202 
-209 SIFSDEWLTAIAKV
+209 
-223 LKTFKEQQRKE
+223 
-234 DPKGPY
+234 
-240 RFQRKTERA
+240 
-249 LDTMTNDGWG
+249 
-259 NPVKPVGLIASAFRP
+259 
-274 SDDATTFQ
+274 DATREKI
-282 FLVPSNFFAVTS
+282 

-312 QEDAAKT
+312 QEGAAKT
-319 AGPFILP
+319 AGLSILP

-338 FLSSSHFSST
+338 FLSSSHFSSM

-354 SEINHLHSGMTIHR
+354 SEIDHLHSGMTIHR

-379 PSSLNIQRTA
+379 PSSLDIQRTA

-399 DYAQMLCDLDLPLLF
+399 DYAQMLCDLDVPLLF
-414 VDSPVMNMRPPLKAD
+414 VDTPVMDMRPPLKAD

-438 IQNAVTHMVQ
+438 IQNAVAHMVQ
-448 RGKKRISFAGD
+448 RGKKRISYAGD

-466 FERYMAYRDAVEHF
+466 FERYMAYKDAMEYF

-551 EASYFAPRLTSIH
+551 EASYFSPHLTSIH
-564 IHGQIMGYTAAN
+564 IHEQIMGYTAAN

>member
-1 MTTRRNFLKTGG
+1 MATRVTIQDIASELQLSRNTV
-13 LSLASLMV
+13 S
-21 GQHSFARMAEKADD
+21 
-35 KLAGAASTTQY
+35 
-46 VCKRP
+46 
-51 VPSKR
+51 
-56 QFTSEA
+56 
-62 VEKAIATTKAK
+62 KAINNTGV
-73 LKDPKLAWMFE
+73 LA
-84 NCFPNTLDTTCEHK
+84 
-98 MVNGKPDTFVLTG
+98 
-111 DIHAMWLRDSS
+111 
-122 AQVFPH
+122 
-128 IQFANDDPKVKTML
+128 
-142 AGVINRQT
+142 
-150 WCINID
+150 
-156 PYANGFNE
+156 
-164 GPTGSEWESDFTD
+164 
-177 MKKELHERKWEI
+177 
-189 DSLCYPIR
+189 
-197 LAYHY
+197 
-202 WKTTGDA
+202 
-209 SIFSDEWLTAIAKV
+209 
-223 LKTFKEQQRKE
+223 
-234 DPKGPY
+234 
-240 RFQRKTERA
+240 
-249 LDTMTNDGWG
+249 
-259 NPVKPVGLIASAFRP
+259 
-274 SDDATTFQ
+274 DATREKI
-282 FLVPSNFFAVTS
+282 

-312 QEDAAKT
+312 QEDTAKAAEHS
-319 AGPFILP
+319 ILP

-338 FLSSSHFSST
+338 FLSSSHFSSM

-354 SEINHLHSGMTIHR
+354 SEIEHLHSCTTIHR

-379 PSSLNIQRTA
+379 PSSLNIERTA
-389 GIICF
+389 GIICI

-399 DYAQMLCDLDLPLLF
+399 DYAQMLCDLDVPLLF
-414 VDSPVMNMRPPLKAD
+414 VDTPVMDMRPPLKAD

-438 IQNAVTHMVQ
+438 IQNAVAHMVQ

-466 FERYMAYRDAVEHF
+466 FERYMAYKDAVEYF

>member
-1 MTTRRNFLKTGG
+1 MATKVTIQDIANELQLSRNTV
-13 LSLASLMV
+13 S
-21 GQHSFARMAEKADD
+21 
-35 KLAGAASTTQY
+35 
-46 VCKRP
+46 
-51 VPSKR
+51 
-56 QFTSEA
+56 
-62 VEKAIATTKAK
+62 KAINNTGV
-73 LKDPKLAWMFE
+73 LA
-84 NCFPNTLDTTCEHK
+84 
-98 MVNGKPDTFVLTG
+98 
-111 DIHAMWLRDSS
+111 
-122 AQVFPH
+122 
-128 IQFANDDPKVKTML
+128 
-142 AGVINRQT
+142 
-150 WCINID
+150 
-156 PYANGFNE
+156 
-164 GPTGSEWESDFTD
+164 
-177 MKKELHERKWEI
+177 
-189 DSLCYPIR
+189 
-197 LAYHY
+197 
-202 WKTTGDA
+202 
-209 SIFSDEWLTAIAKV
+209 
-223 LKTFKEQQRKE
+223 
-234 DPKGPY
+234 
-240 RFQRKTERA
+240 
-249 LDTMTNDGWG
+249 
-259 NPVKPVGLIASAFRP
+259 
-274 SDDATTFQ
+274 DATREKI
-282 FLVPSNFFAVTS
+282 

-312 QEDAAKT
+312 QEDTAKAAEHS
-319 AGPFILP
+319 ILP

-338 FLSSSHFSST
+338 FLSSSHFSSM

-354 SEINHLHSGMTIHR
+354 SEIEHLHSCTTIHR

-379 PSSLNIQRTA
+379 PSSLNIERTA
-389 GIICF
+389 GIICI

-399 DYAQMLCDLDLPLLF
+399 DYAQMLCDLDVPLLF
-414 VDSPVMNMRPPLKAD
+414 VDTPVMDMRPPLKTD

-438 IQNAVTHMVQ
+438 VQNAVAHMVQ

-466 FERYMAYRDAVEHF
+466 FERYMAYKDAVEYF

>member
-1 MTTRRNFLKTGG
+1 MATKVTIQDIASELQLSRNTV
-13 LSLASLMV
+13 S
-21 GQHSFARMAEKADD
+21 
-35 KLAGAASTTQY
+35 
-46 VCKRP
+46 
-51 VPSKR
+51 
-56 QFTSEA
+56 
-62 VEKAIATTKAK
+62 KAINNTGV
-73 LKDPKLAWMFE
+73 LA
-84 NCFPNTLDTTCEHK
+84 
-98 MVNGKPDTFVLTG
+98 
-111 DIHAMWLRDSS
+111 
-122 AQVFPH
+122 
-128 IQFANDDPKVKTML
+128 
-142 AGVINRQT
+142 
-150 WCINID
+150 
-156 PYANGFNE
+156 
-164 GPTGSEWESDFTD
+164 
-177 MKKELHERKWEI
+177 
-189 DSLCYPIR
+189 
-197 LAYHY
+197 
-202 WKTTGDA
+202 
-209 SIFSDEWLTAIAKV
+209 
-223 LKTFKEQQRKE
+223 
-234 DPKGPY
+234 
-240 RFQRKTERA
+240 
-249 LDTMTNDGWG
+249 
-259 NPVKPVGLIASAFRP
+259 
-274 SDDATTFQ
+274 DATREKI
-282 FLVPSNFFAVTS
+282 

-312 QEDAAKT
+312 QEGAAKT

-338 FLSSSHFSST
+338 FLSSSHFSSM

-354 SEINHLHSGMTIHR
+354 SEIDHLHSGMTIHR

-379 PSSLNIQRTA
+379 PSSLDIQRTA

-399 DYAQMLCDLDLPLLF
+399 DYAQMLCDLDVPLLF
-414 VDSPVMNMRPPLKAD
+414 VDTPVMDMRPPLKAD

-438 IQNAVTHMVQ
+438 IQNAVAHMVQ

-466 FERYMAYRDAVEHF
+466 FERYMAYRDAVEYF

-551 EASYFAPRLTSIH
+551 EASYFSPHLTSIH
-564 IHGQIMGYTAAN
+564 IHEQIMGYTAAN

>member
-1 MTTRRNFLKTGG
+1 MATKVTIQDIANELQLSRNTV
-13 LSLASLMV
+13 S
-21 GQHSFARMAEKADD
+21 
-35 KLAGAASTTQY
+35 
-46 VCKRP
+46 
-51 VPSKR
+51 
-56 QFTSEA
+56 
-62 VEKAIATTKAK
+62 KAINNTGV
-73 LKDPKLAWMFE
+73 LA
-84 NCFPNTLDTTCEHK
+84 
-98 MVNGKPDTFVLTG
+98 
-111 DIHAMWLRDSS
+111 
-122 AQVFPH
+122 
-128 IQFANDDPKVKTML
+128 
-142 AGVINRQT
+142 
-150 WCINID
+150 
-156 PYANGFNE
+156 
-164 GPTGSEWESDFTD
+164 
-177 MKKELHERKWEI
+177 
-189 DSLCYPIR
+189 
-197 LAYHY
+197 
-202 WKTTGDA
+202 
-209 SIFSDEWLTAIAKV
+209 
-223 LKTFKEQQRKE
+223 
-234 DPKGPY
+234 
-240 RFQRKTERA
+240 
-249 LDTMTNDGWG
+249 
-259 NPVKPVGLIASAFRP
+259 
-274 SDDATTFQ
+274 DATREKI
-282 FLVPSNFFAVTS
+282 

-312 QEDAAKT
+312 QEDTAKAAEHS
-319 AGPFILP
+319 ILP

-338 FLSSSHFSST
+338 FLSSSHFSSM

-354 SEINHLHSGMTIHR
+354 SEIEHLHSCTTIHR

-389 GIICF
+389 GIICI

-399 DYAQMLCDLDLPLLF
+399 DYAQMLCDLDVPLLF
-414 VDSPVMNMRPPLKAD
+414 VDTPVMDMRPPLKTD

-438 IQNAVTHMVQ
+438 VQNAVAHMVQ

-466 FERYMAYRDAVEHF
+466 FERYMAYKDAVEYF
-480 GLTEGLSTCAM
+480 GLTEGLNTCAM

>member
-1 MTTRRNFLKTGG
+1 MTTKVTIQDIANELQLSRNTV
-13 LSLASLMV
+13 S
-21 GQHSFARMAEKADD
+21 
-35 KLAGAASTTQY
+35 
-46 VCKRP
+46 
-51 VPSKR
+51 
-56 QFTSEA
+56 
-62 VEKAIATTKAK
+62 KAINNTGV
-73 LKDPKLAWMFE
+73 LA
-84 NCFPNTLDTTCEHK
+84 
-98 MVNGKPDTFVLTG
+98 
-111 DIHAMWLRDSS
+111 
-122 AQVFPH
+122 
-128 IQFANDDPKVKTML
+128 
-142 AGVINRQT
+142 
-150 WCINID
+150 
-156 PYANGFNE
+156 
-164 GPTGSEWESDFTD
+164 
-177 MKKELHERKWEI
+177 
-189 DSLCYPIR
+189 
-197 LAYHY
+197 
-202 WKTTGDA
+202 
-209 SIFSDEWLTAIAKV
+209 
-223 LKTFKEQQRKE
+223 
-234 DPKGPY
+234 
-240 RFQRKTERA
+240 
-249 LDTMTNDGWG
+249 
-259 NPVKPVGLIASAFRP
+259 
-274 SDDATTFQ
+274 DATREKI
-282 FLVPSNFFAVTS
+282 

-312 QEDAAKT
+312 QEDTAKAAEHS
-319 AGPFILP
+319 ILP

-338 FLSSSHFSST
+338 FLSSSHFSSM

-354 SEINHLHSGMTIHR
+354 SEIEHLHSCTTIHR

-379 PSSLNIQRTA
+379 PSSLNIERTA
-389 GIICF
+389 GIICI

-399 DYAQMLCDLDLPLLF
+399 DYAQMLCDLDVPLLF
-414 VDSPVMNMRPPLKAD
+414 VDTPVMDMRPPLKAD

-438 IQNAVTHMVQ
+438 VQNAVAHMVQ

-466 FERYMAYRDAVEHF
+466 FERYMAYKDAVEYF
-480 GLTEGLSTCAM
+480 GLTEGLNTCAM

>member
-1 MTTRRNFLKTGG
+1 MATKVTIQDIANELQLSRNTV
-13 LSLASLMV
+13 S
-21 GQHSFARMAEKADD
+21 
-35 KLAGAASTTQY
+35 
-46 VCKRP
+46 
-51 VPSKR
+51 
-56 QFTSEA
+56 
-62 VEKAIATTKAK
+62 KAINNTGV
-73 LKDPKLAWMFE
+73 LA
-84 NCFPNTLDTTCEHK
+84 
-98 MVNGKPDTFVLTG
+98 
-111 DIHAMWLRDSS
+111 
-122 AQVFPH
+122 
-128 IQFANDDPKVKTML
+128 
-142 AGVINRQT
+142 
-150 WCINID
+150 
-156 PYANGFNE
+156 
-164 GPTGSEWESDFTD
+164 
-177 MKKELHERKWEI
+177 
-189 DSLCYPIR
+189 
-197 LAYHY
+197 
-202 WKTTGDA
+202 
-209 SIFSDEWLTAIAKV
+209 
-223 LKTFKEQQRKE
+223 
-234 DPKGPY
+234 
-240 RFQRKTERA
+240 
-249 LDTMTNDGWG
+249 
-259 NPVKPVGLIASAFRP
+259 
-274 SDDATTFQ
+274 DATREKI
-282 FLVPSNFFAVTS
+282 

-312 QEDAAKT
+312 QEDTAKAAEHS
-319 AGPFILP
+319 ILP

-338 FLSSSHFSST
+338 FLSSSHFSSM

-354 SEINHLHSGMTIHR
+354 SEIEHLHSCTTIHR

-389 GIICF
+389 GIICI

-399 DYAQMLCDLDLPLLF
+399 DYAQMLCDLDVPLLF
-414 VDSPVMNMRPPLKAD
+414 VDTPVMDMRPPLKAD

-438 IQNAVTHMVQ
+438 VQNAVAHMVQ

-466 FERYMAYRDAVEHF
+466 FERYMAYKDAMEYF

-564 IHGQIMGYTAAN
+564 IHEQIMGYTAAN

-594 ETNLI
+594 ETNLV

>member
-1 MTTRRNFLKTGG
+1 MATKVTIQDIANELQLSRNTV
-13 LSLASLMV
+13 S
-21 GQHSFARMAEKADD
+21 
-35 KLAGAASTTQY
+35 
-46 VCKRP
+46 
-51 VPSKR
+51 
-56 QFTSEA
+56 
-62 VEKAIATTKAK
+62 KAINNTGV
-73 LKDPKLAWMFE
+73 LA
-84 NCFPNTLDTTCEHK
+84 
-98 MVNGKPDTFVLTG
+98 
-111 DIHAMWLRDSS
+111 
-122 AQVFPH
+122 
-128 IQFANDDPKVKTML
+128 
-142 AGVINRQT
+142 
-150 WCINID
+150 
-156 PYANGFNE
+156 
-164 GPTGSEWESDFTD
+164 
-177 MKKELHERKWEI
+177 
-189 DSLCYPIR
+189 
-197 LAYHY
+197 
-202 WKTTGDA
+202 
-209 SIFSDEWLTAIAKV
+209 
-223 LKTFKEQQRKE
+223 
-234 DPKGPY
+234 
-240 RFQRKTERA
+240 
-249 LDTMTNDGWG
+249 
-259 NPVKPVGLIASAFRP
+259 
-274 SDDATTFQ
+274 DATREKI
-282 FLVPSNFFAVTS
+282 

-312 QEDAAKT
+312 QEDTAKAAEHS
-319 AGPFILP
+319 ILP

-338 FLSSSHFSST
+338 FLSSSHFSSM

-354 SEINHLHSGMTIHR
+354 SEIEHLHSCTTIHR

-399 DYAQMLCDLDLPLLF
+399 DYAQMLCDLDVPLLF
-414 VDSPVMNMRPPLKAD
+414 VDTPVMDMRPPLKAD

-438 IQNAVTHMVQ
+438 TQNAVAHMVQ

-466 FERYMAYRDAVEHF
+466 FERYMAYKDAVEYF

-564 IHGQIMGYTAAN
+564 IHEQIMGYTAAN